1 MGYQISVIRY
11 QETRPQSEL
20 LGLLWEEEA
29 RMGYGQKY
37 GALLEGIAD
46 EADAVAMKYFR
57 SGKLGAEKKH
67 DGTVVTIADKTVE
80 AMALQRV
87 AKSGLPMDVVGEE
100 TSQEIPKE
108 AARGG
113 RARMIIDPIDG
124 TEEFSRGIPTF
135 GTLVGIEEDGQIVAG
150 IVSAPALSQ
159 GMRWSAYRGE
169 GAYRSG
175 KRIHVSQRKSL
186 AEAMVFTTGTGW
198 AKDLN
203 ARASMRRMADA
214 ARSSRSIGGFW
225 QHMLVAEG
233 AIEAA
238 VDWVSKP
245 WDLAPLGIIVEEAG
259 GKSTTIDGE
268 RTIYKGRFVSTNG
281 ILHEEVLR
289 LLRGTTP

>member
-1 MGYQISVIRY
+1 MEYRK
-11 QETRPQSEL
+11 
-20 LGLLWEEEA
+20 
-29 RMGYGQKY
+29 KY
-37 GALLEGIAD
+37 GALLHGIAE
-46 EADAVAMKYFR
+46 EADAIAMKYFR
-57 SGKLGAEKKH
+57 SGDMGAEKKG

-80 AMALQRV
+80 AMALRKV
-87 AKSGLPMDVVGEE
+87 KESGLPIDVVGEE
-100 TSQEIPKE
+100 TSKEIPS
-108 AARGG
+108 APSHGP

-135 GTLVGIEEDGQIVAG
+135 GTLVGIEEDGEMVAG
-150 IVSAPALSQ
+150 MVSAPALSQ
-159 GMRWSAYRGE
+159 GTRWWAYRGE

-175 KRIHVSQRKSL
+175 KRIHVSSRRSL
-186 AEAMVFTTGTGW
+186 EEAMFFTTGTGW
-198 AKDLN
+198 AKN
-203 ARASMRRMADA
+203 MEARAKMRRMADA

-233 AIEAA
+233 AVEAA

-281 ILHEEVLR
+281 VLHDQVLR
-289 LLRGTTP
+289 LLREDAK